1 MKIALSLLFAFL
13 FSFAI
18 YMIEVVTDYSI
29 YRWTDIEVFMRV
41 YDERSLPLGK
51 IITLLGLTL
60 AFYGGSILALRRRV
74 P

>member
-1 MKIALSLLFAFL
+1 
-13 FSFAI
+13 
-18 YMIEVVTDYSI
+18 MIEVVTDYSI